1 VKTVA
6 EDKLEVRLEV
16 EAVYPDENRET
27 SSWDRARTP
36 NSSVARFP
44 DSCLYAVS
52 LQDSGSAHAVFY
64 QPPGERDNALVWCD
78 CDGFQYNDVCA
89 HVLAV
94 HREVKQ
100 VEDEGQETLGDWN
113 E

>member
-1 VKTVA
+1 MDLDTNLA
-6 EDKLEVRLEV
+6 DPSNFRDTE
-16 EAVYPDENRET
+16 
-27 SSWDRARTP
+27 SWNRARTP
-36 NSSVARFP
+36 NRSVARFP

-64 QPPGERDNALVWCD
+64 EPPGERDNALVWCD

-100 VEDEGQETLGDWN
+100 VEDEGQEKLGDWN